1 LLTAA
6 FHSGAFEGARQLMIT
21 GEILSIESRKRLLF
35 VQEIRAIRARKI
47 RFFDSWEL
55 RFKLRAK
62 R

>member
-47 RFFDSWEL
+47 RFFDS
-55 RFKLRAK
+55 
-62 R
+62 